1 MAEKQSEVTKEEF
14 LEINGELN
22 EINPDAVKSS
32 VDYETTARMR
42 IQLAMSQV
50 QKYAAMADFDDDAD
64 TLRKEWG
71 AYYKAIKPLVAEE
84 SYEEVFK
91 ITLPLQA

>member
-1 MAEKQSEVTKEEF
+1 MTEKKSESTQEAL
-14 LEINGELN
+14 LEINGELQ
-22 EINPDAVKSS
+22 EINPDAVTSG
-32 VDYETTARMR
+32 VDYKTTANMRM
-42 IQLAMSQV
+42 QLAMSQV

-64 TLRKEWG
+64 ALRKEWG